1 MEALSVFIG
10 LVSHPKSAFAPS
22 RGSGGLSAQLA
33 VALDH
38 IGIKSVTKVNNVNF
52 FDDSEF
58 PLTAKMAR
66 ESVRQEIRLES
77 EWFHFLKKSEGL
89 AHSIRMVGRHTRY
102 LLDWRANSKTQEL
115 RRLLNI
121 EYSHVDLYRAAVA
134 SGSQWAVILEDDA
147 HSTDPAGLARGLVQ
161 LMHGPGLPKYI
172 NLTTSFSLSKIGIE
186 PLLSVVPDV
195 EWAGSEQCRVLRSER
210 PATNTVCAI
219 AFTCDFL
226 DLVLADFDTYANE
239 PVVPIDWKINASL
252 MRLWDQGVI
261 GPGDCWFVDPGPVA
275 QLSMIQ
281 NRAHK

>member
-10 LVSHPKSAFAPS
+10 LVSHPKSAFAQGQGPE
-22 RGSGGLSAQLA
+22 GLSAQLA
-33 VALDH
+33 LAFDQ
-38 IGIKSVTKVNNVNF
+38 IGVKTETKVNNVNF

-77 EWFHFLKKSEGL
+77 EWYHFHKKSEGL
-89 AHSIRMVGRHTRY
+89 AHSIRMAGRLTRY
-102 LLDWRANSKTQEL
+102 LLDWRANSKTGEL

-134 SGSQWAVILEDDA
+134 SGSEWAVILEDDA
-147 HSTDPAGLARGLVQ
+147 YSPDPDGLARGLVQ
-161 LMHGPGLPKYI
+161 LMHGPVSPKYI
-172 NLTTSFSLSKIGIE
+172 NLTTSFPLSKIGIE
-186 PLLSVVPDV
+186 PLLSVVPQV

-219 AFTCDFL
+219 AFTCEFL
-226 DLVLADFDTYANE
+226 SQVLADFDSYANQ
-239 PVVPIDWKINASL
+239 PVVPIDWKLNASL
-252 MRLWDQGVI
+252 TRLWETGSI
-261 GPGDCWFVDPGPVA
+261 EPGDCWFLEPGPVA

-281 NRAHK
+281 NRTNK